1 MLKALPVAVIA
12 LLMNVAGA
20 HAQTS
25 TYEPWSPPTAETQQ
39 SVAEMQE
46 LVDRLRA
53 LVDEADAARAA
64 DPNFLKDLRDLAAAY
79 DRSHRAALLF
89 DDFRDGNFTAGPA
102 WSVISGQ
109 FSVDPR
115 YGLRSTVALQQ
126 GSSSSS
132 QDAGAV
138 LLQSILSQIVNPQGG
153 TATTATTAGPAM
165 IHATARIGNAFRAEV
180 EFGSLVAGGRLA
192 FGPSTHGDARGGYR
206 IVYIAG
212 AKPSLRLVALKRGE
226 QAVIGSYELKSGLE
240 DRKRHVIAWSRDASG
255 AMTVALDG
263 TPVITAIDRIFREGF
278 AGFAI
283 TNPGGDFVV
292 RHVLVEPAS

>member
-1 MLKALPVAVIA
+1 MPIAVFA
-12 LLMNVAGA
+12 LLIHVAGA
-20 HAQTS
+20 HAQSS
-25 TYEPWSPPTAETQQ
+25 TYEPWSPPPDGTQQ
-39 SVAEMQE
+39 SAAEMQE
-46 LVDRLRA
+46 LVDKLRA

-64 DPNFLKDLRDLAAAY
+64 DPNFLRDLRDLATAY

-89 DDFRDGNFTAGPA
+89 DDFRDGNFTAAPA

-115 YGLRSTVALQQ
+115 YGLRSTVALQK
-126 GSSSSS
+126 SSTGSS

-138 LLQSILSQIVNPQGG
+138 LLQSILNQMVNPQGG
-153 TATTATTAGPAM
+153 TATSTTAGPAM
-165 IHATARIGNAFRAEV
+165 IHATARIGNAFRAEI

-192 FGPSTHGDARGGYR
+192 FGPSTYGDARGGYR
-206 IVYIAG
+206 VVYIAG

-240 DRKRHVIAWSRDASG
+240 DRKRHVIAWSRGASG

-263 TPVITAIDRIFREGF
+263 TPVITVTDRIFREGF